1 MKNYLVVILIIL
13 FAFTACVT
21 TKKIKYDIDIP
32 EIDPEGYNDP
42 FFIEGWE
49 NLKIGNVDLA
59 YEKFKESNSR
69 DYKLYN
75 AFGYVYLLK
84 NKLNNASR
92 NFNESLSLE
101 NNNIQ
106 AEYGLAMISEFK
118 NNEDE
123 AFRKYTEMLIKY
135 PEIEWV
141 RTKYELIKSRET
153 RKHMENADENLSSGN
168 NEGYIESMEKAAQ
181 FSPEITDIKLKIGD
195 YYFENSDYLNASK
208 YFESAVENQP
218 DNIDILEKLAET
230 YENSEKLDSAIVIY
244 KKLLK
249 IKPGDISITNRINDL
264 KIKFHEIDLPV
275 KFKNIFFKDNI
286 NREELAA
293 LIGHYFGDYIFFEG
307 QPVILT
313 DIKNSFAKNH
323 IIKVCSSG
331 IIKSNPDHSFN
342 RFRIITRAFYSTV
355 IKSLLDFLME
365 KSGVEIEFTPAET
378 DLEPS
383 DMSPLHRNY
392 KNIKF
397 LIRSQILKLD
407 DMNNFNPTRTITP
420 SDVMISLRK
429 IIKSIQ
435 K

>member
-1 MKNYLVVILIIL
+1 MKNYLTISLIIL
-13 FAFTACVT
+13 FTFAACVT

-32 EIDPEGYNDP
+32 EIDPNGYNDP
-42 FFIEGWE
+42 FFKEGWE
-49 NLKIGNVDLA
+49 NLKTGNVDLA

-84 NKLNNASR
+84 NKLNNAER
-92 NFNESLSLE
+92 NFRESLRVE
-101 NNNIQ
+101 KDNIQ
-106 AEYGLAMISEFK
+106 AEYGLAMLSEIK
-118 NNEDE
+118 NDQT
-123 AFRKYTEMLIKY
+123 AAYRKYTEILTKY
-135 PEIEWV
+135 PETAWI
-141 RTKYELIKSRET
+141 RTKYELLKSRET
-153 RKHMENADENLSSGN
+153 NKYMKEADKKLSSKN
-168 NEGYIESMEKAAQ
+168 NEGYIESLEKAAQ
-181 FSPEITDIKLKIGD
+181 FSPEITEIKLKIGD
-195 YYFENSDYLNASK
+195 YYLENGDYLNASK
-208 YFESAVENQP
+208 YFESAVENRP
-218 DNIDILEKLAET
+218 NDVGILEKLAET
-230 YENSEKLDSAIVIY
+230 YENSENLDSAIIIY
-244 KKLLK
+244 KRLLK
-249 IKPGDISITNRINDL
+249 IKPGDLSITNRINDL

-293 LIGHYFGDYIFFEG
+293 LIGHYFDDYLFYQG

-313 DIKNSFAKNH
+313 DINGSFAKNH

-331 IIKSNPDHSFN
+331 IIKSNPDHSFD
-342 RFRIITRAFYSTV
+342 RFTIITRAFYSTV

-365 KSGVEIEFTPAET
+365 KRGVEMEFTPAESEV
-378 DLEPS
+378 EPA
-383 DMSPLHRNY
+383 DISPLHRDY

-397 LIRSQILKLD
+397 LVKSQILKLD
-407 DMNNFNPTRTITP
+407 KMNNFNPTSEITT